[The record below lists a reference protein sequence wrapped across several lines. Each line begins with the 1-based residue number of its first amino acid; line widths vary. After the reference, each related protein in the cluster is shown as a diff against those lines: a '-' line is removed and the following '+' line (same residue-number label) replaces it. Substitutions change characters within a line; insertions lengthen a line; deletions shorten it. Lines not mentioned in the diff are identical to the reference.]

1 LRERATTQNLEE
13 ANSSEELTEA
23 LETARMMSWRNFGRR
38 ISFYVPSFMPYSN
51 RYWNSDSRPFPS
63 ISVTGHDCA
72 LRCQHCS
79 GKLLET
85 MIPAKSRN
93 DLVKIFQELRRRN
106 AEGCLI
112 SGGCKFDGTV
122 PLEPFLD
129 VIAEAKRDF
138 GLKVVVH
145 TGIVN
150 SDTARRLAG
159 AGIEAALIDVIGSD
173 ETIREVCGLDRTT
186 EDYGTSLSA
195 LEEESVLVVPHVL
208 VGLHYGRLKGEFEA
222 LKVISRHKPAAV
234 IVIGF
239 IPFWGTPMQLCS
251 PASPW
256 DIASVIVEARRLMPN
271 VPLALG
277 CARPKGRM
285 REETDLLAIRAGVN
299 AIAYPDP
306 KAIGLA
312 KSMGLEY
319 SFSGLC
325 CSYVYEDLR
334 KIEKI

>member
-1 LRERATTQNLEE
+1 MTQNLEE
-13 ANSSEELTEA
+13 ANSTEELTEA
-23 LETARMMSWRNFGRR
+23 LETARMTSWRNFGRR
-38 ISFYVPSFMPYSN
+38 ISFHAPSFMPYSN

-63 ISVTGHDCA
+63 ISVTGHDCT
-72 LRCQHCS
+72 LRCEHCS

-85 MIPAKSRN
+85 MIPAKSPS
-93 DLVKIFQELRRRN
+93 DLVKIFRELRRRN

-112 SGGCKFDGTV
+112 SGGCRLDGTV
-122 PLEPFLD
+122 PLEPFLEA
-129 VIAEAKRDF
+129 IAEAKRDF

-150 SDTARRLAG
+150 TDTARRLAR
-159 AGIEAALIDVIGSD
+159 AGIDAALIDVIGSD
-173 ETIREVCGLDRTT
+173 ETIREVCGLDRTID
-186 EDYGTSLSA
+186 DYETSLSA
-195 LEEESVLVVPHVL
+195 LEEESVPAVPHVL

-222 LKVISRHKPAAV
+222 LRMISRHKPAAV

-239 IPFWGTPMQLCS
+239 IPLWGTPMQLCS
-251 PASPW
+251 PASPR

-277 CARPKGRM
+277 CARPKGRI
-285 REETDLLAIRAGVN
+285 REETDLLAVQAGVN

-325 CSYVYEDLR
+325 CSYVYENSR